1 MDYIKIRFGN
11 DFDPVSARI
20 EKTIEDIFRPR
31 PISPM
36 FSSREHCWTPQMD
49 IYDTPQQIIVR
60 AELAGV
66 DKEDLEVEINSK
78 AIRIH
83 GYRKELPRVPDSSY
97 RLAEIQY
104 GRFERIIYLP
114 APVDTE
120 VVSSSYVNGFLELHL
135 SKRPQ
140 DETFSVP
147 ITEE

>member
-11 DFDPVSARI
+11 DFDPVRARI

-49 IYDTPQQIIVR
+49 IYDTPEQIIVR

-66 DKEDLEVEINSK
+66 EKDDLEIEINSK

-83 GYRKELPRVPDSSY
+83 GQRKELPRVPDSSY

-120 VVSSSYVNGFLELHL
+120 VVSSSYVNGFLELRL
-135 SKRPQ
+135 AKRSR
-140 DETFSVP
+140 DTSFSVP

>member
-11 DFDPVSARI
+11 DFDPVRARI

-49 IYDTPQQIIVR
+49 IYDTPEQIILR

-66 DKEDLEVEINSK
+66 EKDDLEIEINSK

-83 GYRKELPRVPDSSY
+83 GQRKELPRVPDSSY

-120 VVSSSYVNGFLELHL
+120 VVASSYVNGFLELRL
-135 SKRPQ
+135 AKRSR
-140 DETFSVP
+140 DTSFSVP

>member
-1 MDYIKIRFGN
+1 MDYIKIRFGS
-11 DFDPVSARI
+11 DFDPVRARI

-49 IYDTPQQIIVR
+49 IYDTPEQIIVR

-66 DKEDLEVEINSK
+66 DKEDLEIEINSK

-83 GYRKELPRVPDSSY
+83 GQRKELPRIPDSSY

-120 VVSSSYVNGFLELHL
+120 VVSSSYVNGFLELRL
-135 SKRPQ
+135 AKRPQ
-140 DETFSVP
+140 DATFNVP

>member
-1 MDYIKIRFGN
+1 MDYIKIRFGS
-11 DFDPVSARI
+11 DFDPISSRI

-49 IYDTPQQIIVR
+49 IYDSPQQIIVR

-66 DKEDLEVEINSK
+66 DKEDLEIEINSK
-78 AIRIH
+78 AVRIH
-83 GYRKELPRVPDSSY
+83 GYRRELPRVPESSY

-104 GRFERIIYLP
+104 GRFERVVYLP

-120 VVSSSYVNGFLELHL
+120 VISSSYLNGFLELHL
-135 SKRPQ
+135 AKRPQ
-140 DETFSVP
+140 DQTFSVP
-147 ITEE
+147 ITDE

>member
-11 DFDPVSARI
+11 DFDPVRARI

-49 IYDTPQQIIVR
+49 IYDTPEQIIVR

-66 DKEDLEVEINSK
+66 EKDDLEIEINSK

-83 GYRKELPRVPDSSY
+83 GQRKELQRVPDSSY

-120 VVSSSYVNGFLELHL
+120 VVSSSYVNGFLELRL
-135 SKRPQ
+135 AKRPR
-140 DETFSVP
+140 DLSFSVP

>member
-1 MDYIKIRFGN
+1 MDYIKIRFGS
-11 DFDPVSARI
+11 DFDPISSRI
-20 EKTIEDIFRPR
+20 EKSIEDIFRPR

-66 DKEDLEVEINSK
+66 DKEDLEIEINSK
-78 AIRIH
+78 AVRIH
-83 GYRKELPRVPDSSY
+83 GHRKELPRVPESSY

-104 GRFERIIYLP
+104 GRFERVIYLP

-120 VVSSSYVNGFLELHL
+120 VVSSSYVNGFLELRL
-135 SKRPQ
+135 AKRPQ
-140 DETFSVP
+140 DLTFSVP